1 VRVTATEPHLCG
13 NSGPPVSPGIAEGKP
28 TVIARRPL
36 HRETPG
42 AHVPR
47 TADPTVTAAPMCV
60 ARADAGT
67 AAGRVTILARVSWF
81 SIDGRKVA
89 RDASS
94 PDL

>member
-1 VRVTATEPHLCG
+1 
-13 NSGPPVSPGIAEGKP
+13 
-28 TVIARRPL
+28 
-36 HRETPG
+36 
-42 AHVPR
+42 
-47 TADPTVTAAPMCV
+47 MCV

-67 AAGRVTILARVSWF
+67 AAGCVTILARVSWF